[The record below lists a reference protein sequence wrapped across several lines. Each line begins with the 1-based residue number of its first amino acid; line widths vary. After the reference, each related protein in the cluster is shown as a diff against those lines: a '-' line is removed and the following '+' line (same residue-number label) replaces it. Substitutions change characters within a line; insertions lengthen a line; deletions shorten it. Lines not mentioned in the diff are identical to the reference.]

1 MRPEATSVGRRV
13 DGSSDVVA
21 AVDDIDGRPHLVI
34 ADIARDDAWIAM
46 SESGTVAV
54 DEIR

>member
-1 MRPEATSVGRRV
+1 MAPGATSVGRQG
-13 DGSSDVVA
+13 GSSDVVA

-46 SESGTVAV
+46 AESRTVAV
-54 DEIR
+54 DERR